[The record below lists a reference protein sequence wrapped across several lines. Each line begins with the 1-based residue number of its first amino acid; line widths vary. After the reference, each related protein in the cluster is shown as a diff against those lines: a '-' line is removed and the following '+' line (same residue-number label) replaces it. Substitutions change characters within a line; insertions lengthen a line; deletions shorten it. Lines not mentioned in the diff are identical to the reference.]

1 MTSFKIQFDT
11 LINFS
16 LLKLDENPEGNGV
29 GQLWALSWESQ
40 EAAYSAIP
48 CSLCWQLSFV

>member
-29 GQLWALSWESQ
+29 GQL
-40 EAAYSAIP
+40 
-48 CSLCWQLSFV
+48 